1 MIGPDPRKRDGW
13 MIELK
18 DLFWLTL
25 VGLVCLI
32 WWQGQKV
39 REIALRHARRE
50 CAAMDLQ
57 LLDDSVAL
65 RAIWLRRDDNGRM
78 RPWRRYRFEF
88 TSTGDERYSGEVITL
103 GTRVTGFSVAP
114 HRIG

>member
-1 MIGPDPRKRDGW
+1 MV
-13 MIELK
+13 ELK

-39 REIALRHARRE
+39 REIALAHARRE
-50 CAAMDLQ
+50 CRTMDLQ
-57 LLDDSVAL
+57 LLDESVAL
-65 RAIWLRRDDNGRM
+65 RGLWLRRDPEGRIHL
-78 RPWRRYRFEF
+78 WRRYRFEF

-103 GTRVTGFSVAP
+103 GSRVTGFSVAP